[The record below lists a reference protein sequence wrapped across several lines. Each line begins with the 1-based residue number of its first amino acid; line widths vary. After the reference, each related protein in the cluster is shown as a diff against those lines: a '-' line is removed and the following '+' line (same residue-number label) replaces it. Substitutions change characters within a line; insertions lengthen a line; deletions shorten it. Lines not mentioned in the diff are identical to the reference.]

1 MSNDLI
7 SFEERINN
15 WQIIHPRQWI
25 ATTNRTDVANFL
37 STQTEKIIESQ
48 VEAADSIIVSQ
59 DRIAD
64 EIDIATR
71 EITEGFQELQ
81 ATFDWGFTELIWQI
95 EQEREVLKDILKVLQ
110 APLEKELN
118 MLIKMVGS
126 MMHLKIF

>member
-25 ATTNRTDVANFL
+25 ATTNRNDVANFL

-48 VEAADSIIVSQ
+48 VEVADSIIVSQ
-59 DRIAD
+59 ARIAD
-64 EIDIATR
+64 QIDISTR
-71 EITEGFQELQ
+71 DITEGFQELQ

-95 EQEREVLKDILKVLQ
+95 EQ
-110 APLEKELN
+110 
-118 MLIKMVGS
+118 
-126 MMHLKIF
+126 